1 MNLIAPNSAEK
12 LPHFVF
18 PLAEDAEQRAQIKR
32 NPSNLLKTTK
42 YNFVTFLP
50 ATIMLQLA
58 KVVNLFYLVNGI
70 MQCFPAISTNNPM
83 ASLVPLAFV
92 ILLGVIKEAIVEA
105 KRWQEDRAFNST
117 KAQQITIKDN
127 QICRSVK
134 RLDEIHVGDILE
146 ISDDEQLPADC
157 VLLWAQDP
165 KGKVYIQTAQLD
177 GERALK
183 PKFAPM
189 QIQRSFETLFC
200 AHKTPGWHF
209 EVKTVLPNP
218 NLY

>member
-1 MNLIAPNSAEK
+1 
-12 LPHFVF
+12 
-18 PLAEDAEQRAQIKR
+18 
-32 NPSNLLKTTK
+32 
-42 YNFVTFLP
+42 
-50 ATIMLQLA
+50 
-58 KVVNLFYLVNGI
+58 
-70 MQCFPAISTNNPM
+70 M

-127 QICRSVK
+127 QICRLVK

-189 QIQRSFETLFC
+189 
-200 AHKTPGWHF
+200 
-209 EVKTVLPNP
+209 
-218 NLY
+218 